1 MSKANSASWGCAVLA
16 LMCSGCAPVTQRVQI
31 DHSAIDAEV
40 KIEREMALQSLLAD
54 QKRLYRVSYPLLR
67 AAREFCKDSTT
78 RNALG
83 VLAVNRYM
91 LGQFAEVAPEQG
103 IGDEVQVLE
112 VLPESPGAAAGL
124 LPGDKVLSLDG
135 WAVRTGQDGAK
146 AYNAKIAEL
155 LKTGRPISAQILR
168 GADQTITVSATP
180 EPVCGYPVQMSEQ
193 NVVDASADGSKVIIA
208 RSMMHFATSDNELA
222 LVIVHEIAHNAMGH
236 LKARMGNRLLGRREA
251 FSQDFEAEA
260 DYVGLYIMAR
270 ANLPIK
276 DAAKFWRRL
285 AVELPSNISG
295 SITASHPATS
305 YRILALEKTVT
316 EIEQKRAA
324 GQPLTPQL
332 KDSAPKS
339 N

>member
-1 MSKANSASWGCAVLA
+1 MSKTNSASWGCVVLA
-16 LMCSGCAPVTQRVQI
+16 LMCSGCAPVTQRIQI

-40 KIEREMALQSLLAD
+40 KIERGLALQSMLAD

-67 AAREFCKDSTT
+67 AAREFCKDSTH
-78 RNALG
+78 NALG

-91 LGQFAEVAPEQG
+91 LGQFAEVAAEQR
-103 IGDEVQVLE
+103 IGEDVQVLE

-135 WAVRTGQDGAK
+135 WAVGAGQDGAK
-146 AYNAKIAEL
+146 AFNAKIAEL

-168 GADQTITVSATP
+168 GADQPITVSATP

-193 NVVDASADGSKVIIA
+193 DVIDASADGSKVIIA

-222 LVIVHEIAHNAMGH
+222 LVIAHEIAHNAMGH
-236 LKARMGNRLLGRREA
+236 INARMGNRLLGRREA

-270 ANLPIK
+270 ADLPIN

-295 SITASHPATS
+295 SIITSHPATS
-305 YRILALEKTVT
+305 YRILALEKTVM

-324 GQPLTPQL
+324 AQPLTPQL